1 MKYSKFLITILFS
14 LFVFQSTWS
23 TALVYCVHESPTNG
37 GIQSH
42 FEYEHSGKNLQ
53 NPISLSSQFIK
64 NLNQFDD
71 QHGDHLLWSSY
82 IAIQPIFI
90 VFDQNT
96 TCMDCFSEYID
107 DKNFYQSPYLNV
119 LKPPPL

>member
-23 TALVYCVHESPTNG
+23 TALVYCVHKSTTHG

-42 FEYEHSGKNLQ
+42 FEYEYSGKNLQ

-71 QHGDHLLWSSY
+71 QHGDHLLWSFY

-90 VFDQNT
+90 VFDQDT
-96 TCMDCFSEYID
+96 ACMGCISEYID